1 MARGSII
8 YCHDSM
14 EEEPRRS
21 GTVAM
26 GREREG
32 TAMPIGGDP
41 IIRAHI
47 FRESNFFSIHDS
59 GDVGTRACGGTLR
72 PSNDA
77 CMQAACQ
84 MASTACIHG

>member
-14 EEEPRRS
+14 EEETRRS
-21 GTVAM
+21 GAVAI

-32 TAMPIGGDP
+32 PAMPIGGDP

-47 FRESNFFSIHDS
+47 FGNQTFFH
-59 GDVGTRACGGTLR
+59 
-72 PSNDA
+72 A
-77 CMQAACQ
+77 CM
-84 MASTACIHG
+84 IRW